1 MTITIY
7 HNPRCSKSRKTLE
20 IIENAGVS
28 PTVVRYLDEP
38 PDADRVRELAA
49 TIGVPVADLL
59 RRNEEEYREATDRP
73 QLDDDAALAAW
84 LARHPR
90 VLQRPI
96 VIDDNASVAV
106 IGRPPERV
114 LEILPS

>member
-20 IIENAGVS
+20 LLENAGVT
-28 PTVVRYLDEP
+28 PQIVRYLDDP
-38 PDADRVRELAA
+38 PGADRILALA
-49 TIGVPVADLL
+49 GAIGVPVAALL
-59 RRNEEEYREATDRP
+59 RRNEDDFRNAGDLP
-73 QLDDDAALAAW
+73 DLDDDGALAAW

-96 VIDDNASVAV
+96 VMDEVSGAAV
-106 IGRPPERV
+106 LGRPPENVNELLR
-114 LEILPS
+114 S